1 MADTTDLARS
11 VIAALNAR
19 DFAALSARVQEDVVL
34 SGIGEGSDNGREA
47 LRDRF
52 ARYFQ
57 SSDETYADALVMS
70 DAGGQAVAIR
80 VTAHGK
86 TAGGSAYSREKI
98 VFLEVDEG
106 AITRIALF
114 NGS

>member
-70 DAGGQAVAIR
+70 DAGSQAVAIR

-86 TAGGSAYSREKI
+86 AAGGGAYSREKI

>member
-19 DFAALSARVQEDVVL
+19 DFATLSARVHEDVVL

-86 TAGGSAYSREKI
+86 TAGGGAYSREKI

>member
-1 MADTTDLARS
+1 MADMTDLART

-19 DFAALSARVQEDVVL
+19 DFATLSARVQEDVVL

-70 DAGGQAVAIR
+70 DDGGQAVAIR

-106 AITRIALF
+106 AISRIALF